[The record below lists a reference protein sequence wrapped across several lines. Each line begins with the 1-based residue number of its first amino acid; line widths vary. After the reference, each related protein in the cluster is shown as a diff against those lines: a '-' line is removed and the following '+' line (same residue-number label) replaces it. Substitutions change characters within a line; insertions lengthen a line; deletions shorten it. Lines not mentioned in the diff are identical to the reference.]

1 VAILVFDTSP
11 LSHFARAGCLDT
23 LRRVVAGHKCLM
35 TAAVADELRNATSHP
50 EVAGADLGWLEEVR
64 VDSLGVLGVFAAY
77 AAILGSGQ
85 RNVGEAATLAW
96 AEVNG
101 AVAVVDEAA
110 GRRAAQT
117 RGVEV
122 QGTLWLVAEAIR
134 SGEVAEQTAAALVDA
149 LKAAGAWLPCDGAT
163 FMTWAKEQGLL

>member
-1 VAILVFDTSP
+1 M
-11 LSHFARAGCLDT
+11 
-23 LRRVVAGHKCLM
+23 RRVVAGHRCLV
-35 TAAVADELRNATSHP
+35 TAAVADELRNAASHP
-50 EVAGADLGWLEEVR
+50 EVAGADLTWLEEVR
-64 VDSLGVLGVFAAY
+64 VDSLGVLGVFAA
-77 AAILGSGQ
+77 
-85 RNVGEAATLAW
+85 TLAW

-101 AVAVVDEAA
+101 AAAVLDEAA

-122 QGTLWLVAEAIR
+122 HGTLWLVAEGIR
-134 SGEVAEQTAAALVDA
+134 AGEVLEEAAAALVDA